1 MSTFL
6 VVGRTALAAVL
17 LSALAPPRA
26 QAGMPAFVQDVSPE
40 AVPAVKVVDA
50 FSAAI
55 KAARIDSAKQLLD
68 PNVLV
73 LESGG
78 SERSRDQYLEE
89 HAVADA
95 AYMQG
100 TTQELRY
107 RKARVAGDLA
117 WVGTE
122 SILTSKKSGKP
133 SLNMSTETMILHKT
147 ADGWKIVHIH
157 WSSRAVPEQH
167 DR

>member
-1 MSTFL
+1 MSQFPVAERL
-6 VVGRTALAAVL
+6 AISAALALALVL
-17 LSALAPPRA
+17 IVPRA
-26 QAGMPAFVQDVSPE
+26 QATMPAFVQDVSPE
-40 AVPAVKVVDA
+40 AVAAVKVVDA
-50 FSAAI
+50 FSTAI
-55 KAARIDSAKQLLD
+55 KAARIDSAKALLD
-68 PNVLV
+68 PKVLV

-100 TTQELRY
+100 ATQDLRY
-107 RKARVAGDLA
+107 RKARVAGELA

-122 SILTSKKSGKP
+122 SILTSQKNGKP
-133 SLNMSTETMILHKT
+133 SLNMSTETMILRKT

-157 WSSRAVPEQH
+157 WSSRAVP
-167 DR
+167 

>member
-1 MSTFL
+1 MRPYFCLARS
-6 VVGRTALAAVL
+6 AMAAVL
-17 LSALAPPRA
+17 ASALVLPHAHA
-26 QAGMPAFVQDVSPE
+26 AMPAFVQDVSPE

-55 KAARIDSAKQLLD
+55 KAARIDSAKKLLD
-68 PNVLV
+68 PKVLV

-78 SERSRDQYLEE
+78 SERSRDQYIEE

-100 TTQELRY
+100 ATQDLRY
-107 RKARVAGDLA
+107 RKARAAGDLA

-122 SILTSKKSGKP
+122 SILTSQKKGKP
-133 SLNMSTETMILHKT
+133 SLSKSTETMILRKT

-157 WSSRAVPEQH
+157 WSSRAVP
-167 DR
+167 